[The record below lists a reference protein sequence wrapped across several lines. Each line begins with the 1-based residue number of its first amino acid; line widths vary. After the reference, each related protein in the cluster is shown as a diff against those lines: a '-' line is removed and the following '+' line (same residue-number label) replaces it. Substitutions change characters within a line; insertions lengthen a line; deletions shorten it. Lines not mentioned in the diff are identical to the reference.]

1 MKARIKSGYAL
12 LKQKP
17 WVMMEEEAGVRLTL
31 WQKLVLVLPALK

>member
-17 WVMMEEEAGVRLTL
+17 WMMMEEAGVRLTL
-31 WQKLVLVLPALK
+31 WQKLALVLPALK